1 MNYLQR
7 KKHALTSQIQQGILP
22 FGYRQVEYLESTG
35 TQFIK
40 TDYIPT
46 INTVIKCD
54 YIMRTKNLSYQEFI
68 GSRSAD
74 NAKDTF
80 AIREYSNTDNL
91 NYQRSSGVTN
101 TRVTMKINTKYELY
115 TTPERVVL
123 NGIQSQIELI
133 TSNSIY
139 PLNLF
144 ASNLAGEV
152 WRLSRCRL
160 GNIYLSENTFNDI
173 PTYIPCLDYNNRPC
187 MYDTVS
193 KKSYYNRGSGEFL
206 YGEVINS

>member
-7 KKHALTSQIQQGILP
+7 KKQAMISMHQGSIP
-22 FGYRQVEYLESTG
+22 SGYKQVEYLESTG

-40 TDYIPT
+40 TNYIPT

-54 YIMRTKNLSYQEFI
+54 YIMRTQDLQYQEFI

-80 AIREYSNTDNL
+80 AIRQFVSFDNL
-91 NYQRSSGVTN
+91 NYQRSSGGTS
-101 TRVTMKINTKYELY
+101 TRVNMEKNIKYELY

-133 TSNSIY
+133 TSNGIY

-144 ASNLAGEV
+144 ASNLAGKA
-152 WRLSRCRL
+152 WRLSHCRL

-173 PTYIPCLDYNNRPC
+173 PTYIPCLDFNNRPC
-187 MYDTVS
+187 MYDLVS
-193 KKSYYNRGSGEFL
+193 KTPFYNKGTGEFL
-206 YGEVINS
+206 YGEVIN